1 MKNLLDLVLWQFGW
15 LFSPVACIIT
25 TLVVIGLIL
34 WRVAYKAKTKELS
47 VHYAKIVLQKYKD
60 SRSKIPMTFY
70 DYLDQET
77 ANIYPT
83 KIRLR
88 ILKAWF
94 KELSKG
100 EIDRIRFYNYGMYG
114 PKINRKKILEGNLIW
129 FPKMDKNSR
138 IYHLK
143 KVISRNNN

>member
-34 WRVAYKAKTKELS
+34 WRVAYKAKAKGLS
-47 VHYAKIVLQKYKD
+47 VYYARIVLQKYKD
-60 SRSKIPMTFY
+60 SRAKTPSTFY
-70 DYLDQET
+70 DYLNEAT

-100 EIDRIRFYNYGMYG
+100 EIKAISKINYGWPIY
-114 PKINRKKILEGNLIW
+114 KINHKLILKDQLLW
-129 FPKMDKNSR
+129 FPATDKISR

-143 KVISRNNN
+143 KVISRNSK